1 MTAPLTILVIDDDP
15 QVRGSLADFLSD
27 SGYEVLQAGDG
38 RAGLDAW
45 QAHQP
50 DLVLV
55 DLRMPVLDGLS
66 VIRAITASG
75 KGTPV
80 VVVSGTGVLRDAV
93 AALREGA
100 WDYLTK
106 PLEDMGALEHTV
118 ERCLERARLLAENEA
133 YRVGLE
139 ARIAERT
146 RELST
151 AYDRLSGMM
160 EATVDSLSRVTNLKD
175 AYTGTHQARVTVL
188 ATAMARR
195 LGMPD
200 DEVEAVRVAGMLH
213 DIGKLCIPAQYLLK
227 PTVLDAHEMAFLRQH
242 PQFGHDI
249 LERIPFPHPVA
260 RMVLQHHERLDG
272 SGYPHGVSGDALLPG
287 ARILGVADVAEA
299 MCSHRPYRPA
309 HCLEAT
315 MDELSSNSGRLYD
328 PDAVDACLELLRGNH
343 ADLPDVA
350 AVLRQLKNG
359 HAVCASM

>member
-1 MTAPLTILVIDDDP
+1 MPTPPTILVIDDDP

-27 SGYEVLQAGDG
+27 SGYEVVQAEDG

-75 KGTPV
+75 LGTPV
-80 VVVSGTGVLRDAV
+80 IVVSGTGVLRDAV

-133 YRVGLE
+133 YRAGLE

-146 RELST
+146 SELRT
-151 AYDRLSGMM
+151 AYDQISGMM

-195 LGMPD
+195 LGMPV

-227 PTVLDAHEMAFLRQH
+227 PTVLDTHEMAFMRQH

-249 LERIPFPHPVA
+249 LESIPFPHPVA

-272 SGYPHGVSGDALLPG
+272 SGYPHGIAGGALLQG

-309 HCLEAT
+309 HCLEEA
-315 MDELSSNSGRLYD
+315 MDELSAGSGTLYAAD
-328 PDAVDACLELLRGNH
+328 VVDACLDLLRGNH
-343 ADLPDVA
+343 ADMPDVA
-350 AVLRQLKNG
+350 EVLRQLRSG
-359 HAVCASM
+359 DAVCS

>member
-1 MTAPLTILVIDDDP
+1 MPTAPNILVIDDDP

-27 SGYEVLQAGDG
+27 SGYSVLQAEDG
-38 RAGLDAW
+38 RTGLEAW
-45 QAHQP
+45 KAHTP

-55 DLRMPVLDGLS
+55 DLRMPVLDGLA
-66 VIRAITASG
+66 VIRAIAASG

-80 VVVSGTGVLRDAV
+80 VVVSGTGVLGDAV
-93 AALREGA
+93 AALRAGA
-100 WDYLTK
+100 WDYLSK
-106 PLEDMGALEHTV
+106 PVQDMGALEHTV
-118 ERCLERARLLAENEA
+118 ERCLERARLLTENEN
-133 YRVGLE
+133 YRAELE

-146 RELST
+146 RELSS
-151 AYDRLSGMM
+151 AYDRLSGML

-195 LGMPD
+195 LGMPS

-227 PTVLDAHEMAFLRQH
+227 PTVLDTHEMAFLRQH
-242 PQFGHDI
+242 PQFGYDI
-249 LERIPFPHPVA
+249 LESIPFPHPVA

-272 SGYPHGVSGDALLPG
+272 SGYPHGVAGDALLQG

-309 HCLEAT
+309 HCLEEA
-315 MDELSSNSGRLYD
+315 MDELSAGRGTLYAAD
-328 PDAVDACLELLRGNH
+328 VVDACLDLLRGNH
-343 ADLPDVA
+343 TDMPDVA
-350 AVLRQLKNG
+350 EVLRQLRNG
-359 HAVCASM
+359 DAVCS